1 MKLLTALAHNLGL
14 FISVCSHVTQMH
26 PVGGWLEYR
35 QQNAWGV
42 GGRSGR
48 DSLGPN
54 TSQLASIK
62 SFLLCSTAHSQ
73 WMSVLIYYPF

>member
-26 PVGGWLEYR
+26 RVGGWLEHR

-42 GGRSGR
+42 WG
-48 DSLGPN
+48 
-54 TSQLASIK
+54 K
-62 SFLLCSTAHSQ
+62 E
-73 WMSVLIYYPF
+73 W